1 MTDKQTDGLRR
12 WTRLHTLEAAILFAM
27 GHPYKQIGRLVGFQ
41 GRTVRQHLQAEG
53 LNAALSSEE
62 VFALAAE
69 LRALKAVEGLA
80 LAQAGSVEMKR
91 MADLLERVGA
101 VINQDEDEE
110 TNGVKS
116 LKQIK
121 EMSDEDLVA
130 YVESLVPG
138 LETKACAGD
147 DEAAGGTG
155 GAIPVPDHRACGADT
170 ARARDR
176 LAKLALPGWPGGGED
191 AGGRRMGAVCGELL
205 RGGAR
210 GAGCADA
217 ARCAGG
223 DD

>member
-1 MTDKQTDGLRR
+1 MTEKQTDKLRR
-12 WTRLHTLEAAILFAM
+12 WTRLHTLEATILFAI

-53 LNAALSSEE
+53 LNAALSSED
-62 VFALAAE
+62 VFRLAAE

-101 VINQDEDEE
+101 VINQDGNEE
-110 TNGVKS
+110 TDGVKS

-138 LETKACAGD
+138 LETKACAGND
-147 DEAAGGTG
+147 AGADGTG
-155 GAIPVPDHRACGADT
+155 SAVPVPDHRACGADA
-170 ARARDR
+170 ARERDR
-176 LAKLALPGWPGGGED
+176 LAKLALPGWPRRGQD
-191 AGGRRMGAVCGELL
+191 AGGR
-205 RGGAR
+205 
-210 GAGCADA
+210 
-217 ARCAGG
+217 
-223 DD
+223 